1 MVKHGIL
8 IFFYLGGD
16 IMADKQQLV
25 YEINVV
31 EDDSFDEF
39 EL

>member
-1 MVKHGIL
+1 MVKHGIPY
-8 IFFYLGGD
+8 FFIIRGD

>member
-1 MVKHGIL
+1 MVKTWCPL
-8 IFFYLGGD
+8 FFYIRRD

>member
-1 MVKHGIL
+1 MVPL
-8 IFFYLGGD
+8 IFYIRRD